1 MNQNQ
6 VGPET
11 FIQTITG
18 LGSKFAILVGTII
31 FWLMLIALIS
41 SPAWIPMVVETLI
54 RK

>member
-1 MNQNQ
+1 MNENQ
-6 VGPET
+6 VGPENI
-11 FIQTITG
+11 FQTITG
-18 LGSKFAILVGTII
+18 VGSKFAILAGTIA